1 MRDPQP
7 EFDEIYRRYA
17 ADIYRYLLRL
27 TENET
32 LAMDLLQDTMLKA
45 FTEIGRFRGECAL
58 KTWLCTIARNLWR
71 DHLKK
76 AETRNLPLEESWNIP
91 DSDSFSQRLED
102 QAQAMQIHA
111 LLHRMEEPYKEVF
124 SLRIFAELRFQEIG
138 AVFGKTESWA
148 RVTFY
153 RAKKKLIGMLEQ
165 EDAYEQSE

>member
-1 MRDPQP
+1 
-7 EFDEIYRRYA
+7 
-17 ADIYRYLLRL
+17 
-27 TENET
+27 
-32 LAMDLLQDTMLKA
+32 
-45 FTEIGRFRGECAL
+45 
-58 KTWLCTIARNLWR
+58 
-71 DHLKK
+71 
-76 AETRNLPLEESWNIP
+76 
-91 DSDSFSQRLED
+91 
-102 QAQAMQIHA
+102 MQIHA

>member
-1 MRDPQP
+1 MRNPQP

-76 AETRNLPLEESWNIP
+76 AETRNLPLEKSWNIP
-91 DSDSFSQRLED
+91 DTDSFSQRLED